1 MSLEK
6 KIEDFNLNSES
17 AKELEEYKDILLEWN
32 QKMNLTAITKSDEV
46 DIKHFLDSLSLF
58 KTDYLNSSQSVIDI
72 GTGAGFPGIVLKVYN
87 KNLKV
92 TLLDSLNKRILFL
105 NEVIDKL
112 NLKDINTIHGRAE
125 ELGRKPEYREAFDV
139 ATSRAVANLSTLL
152 EYDLPFVKVGG
163 YLIAMKGPE
172 YEVELEKAS
181 KAIEVL
187 GGKLEEVVKIDLP
200 EEITH
205 YLIVIKKIKSTPFK
219 YPRAGGKPK
228 NKPL

>member
-1 MSLEK
+1 MSLAK

-58 KTDYLNSSQSVIDI
+58 KADYLNGSQSVIDI

-87 KNLKV
+87 KNLKI

-112 NLKDINTIHGRAE
+112 NLKNIDTIHGRAE
-125 ELGRKPEYREAFDV
+125 ELGRKLEYREAFDV

-205 YLIVIKKIKSTPFK
+205 YLVVIKKIKSTPFK

>member
-112 NLKDINTIHGRAE
+112 NLKDIETIHGRAE